1 MKIIHIFILGILI
14 ICASCK
20 KTKTDTQLIEKKS
33 VPTAKY
39 SCVPP
44 TTDTLWYQQ
53 DNVAP
58 LLEGYD
64 VIDYPISTKDTLV
77 QRYFN
82 QGMALAYGFNHAEA
96 ARSFYYAT
104 KLDPDCA
111 MAYWGYA
118 YVLGPNYN
126 AGMEA
131 DNYER
136 AFNAIQ
142 KAKSLS
148 KNATNKE
155 QELINVMTLR
165 YDSIPPEDRTQLDI
179 NYSKALKKLYIKYPN
194 DSEISSLYAESVMN
208 LHPWDLYDKE
218 GNPKEWTPE
227 IVTLLEKLIEQYP
240 KHPGAHHLYI
250 HAVEASSTPE
260 RSLAS
265 AKVFDDGLVS
275 GSGHLL
281 HMPSHTYIRTGDYHK
296 GTLSNIAAVEADS
309 TYVTACHAQGAYP
322 LGYYPHNYH
331 FMAATAT
338 LSGNSHWAMIG
349 ANKVSDHVYPE
360 IMKQPGWGT
369 LQHYYTIPY
378 YVSVKFKMWDE
389 ILEMKKDTYD
399 LNYIKAVRHYAEG
412 MAHLGKGSI
421 TDAKNSLNAIEKLS
435 DDESLK
441 EVTIWEINS
450 VYNLVQIAVNVLKAE
465 ILAHEKDYKTS
476 IVLLKEAVNMEDA
489 LNYNEPPDWFFSIR
503 HHLGRV
509 LLLNSQK
516 RVAVEVYQED
526 LKKFP
531 KNGWAYYGLKQA
543 YINLEDSEN
552 INKTHELL
560 KEAWTNA
567 DVDLETLAKK

>member
-1 MKIIHIFILGILI
+1 MKIFYYTIVGFLI
-14 ICASCK
+14 MCTSCK
-20 KTKTDTQLIEKKS
+20 KNKNNDTLTEKKIT
-33 VPTAKY
+33 PKAKY
-39 SCVPP
+39 SCIPP

-53 DNVAP
+53 DNIAP

-64 VIDYPISTKDTLV
+64 VINYPISTNNTLV

-96 ARSFYYAT
+96 ARSFYYAM
-104 KLDPDCA
+104 KLDPECA

-131 DNYER
+131 DNYDR
-136 AFNAIQ
+136 AFKAIQ
-142 KAKSLS
+142 KAKQLS
-148 KNATNKE
+148 KTTSEKE
-155 QELINVMTLR
+155 QELIKVMALR
-165 YDSIPPEDRTQLDI
+165 YDSIPPEDRTPLDI
-179 NYSKALKKLYIKYPN
+179 TYSKALKELYTKYSN
-194 DSEISSLYAESVMN
+194 DPEISSLYAESIMN

-227 IVTLLEKLIEQYP
+227 IVTLLEKLIKQYP
-240 KHPGAHHLYI
+240 EHPGAHHLYF
-250 HAVEASSTPE
+250 HAVEASSRPE

-265 AKVFDDGLVS
+265 AKAFDDGLVP

-309 TYVTACHAQGAYP
+309 TYVTTCHAQGAYP

-338 LSGNSHWAMIG
+338 LSGNSHWAMVG

-360 IMKQPGWGT
+360 IMQQPGWGT

-378 YVSVKFKMWDE
+378 YVAVKFRMWDE
-389 ILEMKKDTYD
+389 ILEMNKDTYD
-399 LNYIKAVRHYAEG
+399 LKYIEAVKHYAEG
-412 MAHLGKGSI
+412 MARLGKGNI
-421 TDAKNSLNAIEKLS
+421 DEAKNSLNKLEALAK
-435 DDESLK
+435 DENLK
-441 EVTIWEINS
+441 EVTVWEINS
-450 VYNLVQIAVNVLKAE
+450 VYDLVQIATKVLKAE
-465 ILAHEKDYKTS
+465 ILIQEKDFKTS
-476 IVLLKEAVNMEDA
+476 INLLREAVAMEDA

-503 HHLGRV
+503 HNLGRA
-509 LLLNSQK
+509 LMMNGENSL
-516 RVAVEVYQED
+516 ALEIYQED

-531 KNGWAYYGLKQA
+531 KNGWAYFGMKQA
-543 YINLEDSEN
+543 YALLDDKEN
-552 INKTHELL
+552 IEKTDKLFN
-560 KEAWTNA
+560 EAWKNA
-567 DVDLETLAKK
+567 DVDLVALNSI